1 MFEKNER
8 NGSIDEA
15 AAQAD
20 EAQPI
25 SSDSDQQAAATDETT
40 AEAAAAADAEAEAA
54 ADEGAASD
62 ASQPAADAEQQPKLS
77 SKQRRKQQ
85 RRRSKKAAKAAVD
98 DASRRRFNR
107 VRIDEFPVASQLI
120 CELMAALRKE
130 LIAHPVL
137 RDKVFQVWQL
147 ISFVS
152 FFGHQLCSAFP
163 LRSQPLPALVTF
175 SRSCHP
181 VNAA

>member
-8 NGSIDEA
+8 SGSLEEA
-15 AAQAD
+15 AGQAED
-20 EAQPI
+20 VQPI
-25 SSDSDQQAAATDETT
+25 SSDTDQPAAAAAAAAEAEDNT
-40 AEAAAAADAEAEAA
+40 AEAADAEADAA

-85 RRRSKKAAKAAVD
+85 RRRGKKAAKAAAAGD
-98 DASRRRFNR
+98 DAAAASRRRFNR

-120 CELMAALRKE
+120 CELMALLRKE

-137 RDKVFQVWQL
+137 RDKVFQVRQL
-147 ISFVS
+147 RWCFDNNTCKTP
-152 FFGHQLCSAFP
+152 LME
-163 LRSQPLPALVTF
+163 LRSRHCRQ
-175 SRSCHP
+175 
-181 VNAA
+181 